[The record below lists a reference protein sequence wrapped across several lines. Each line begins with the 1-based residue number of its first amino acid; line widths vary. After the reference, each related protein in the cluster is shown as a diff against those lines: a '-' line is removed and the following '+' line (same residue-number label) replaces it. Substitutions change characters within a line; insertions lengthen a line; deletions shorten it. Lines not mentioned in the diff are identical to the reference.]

1 MDDHSEFQNTVARL
15 IQDAQV
21 SDTSDIT
28 RSKLFDRYMGEPYG
42 DEQPNRSKFIS
53 TDVADAVEALL
64 PDIMDVFT
72 SSESLLEF
80 TPTGPE
86 DEEAAKQE
94 TDAVSHI
101 FWKENDGFLV
111 LYTWFKEALIQ
122 QNAYVKSGWVE
133 KERVT
138 IEEYESLSPEEF
150 VSLLDQ
156 LAGDG
161 GEYEFLEL
169 DGVREVQGQFMPAP
183 DETGAIQPINLKVRC
198 VKVDKKYEIEA
209 IPQEEFFLTPRWHKL
224 SLDGIPCCGHRREI
238 EVGELR
244 AMGFSEDSIQRATDE
259 GPYETEQ
266 TESRFDTQD
275 HFYDAAGNDG
285 DDATR
290 RVTVYEAYVRA
301 DHNDDGKAELLKVW
315 TVGDGSTFLQ
325 WENGEDA
332 VEEVSHVPFSALT
345 PYIVPHRHVGRSVA
359 ELVDD
364 IQQVKTVL
372 LRHTLDNL
380 YFTNYSRP
388 HFDENRAGPHTY
400 KDLLS
405 PAPGAPVRTGEA
417 EIVYQAPQPVF
428 QTTLPLL
435 EVFDSLKETRTG
447 ATRYNQGLD
456 AETLNK
462 TATGIQK
469 IMNASQKKTMLI
481 ARTFAET
488 GLKDLFLR
496 IHRDLRAG
504 PMKQLVLKL
513 RGKWEPVNPRTWKDR
528 TDLTVQVGMG
538 SGDREMVRAGLTLFG
553 QIQEKLAAAGSRL
566 VDEQKL
572 YNTAERMGETFGFED
587 ITAFLNNPAEMGPAQ
602 PKQPGPQ
609 EQLAMAQV
617 QQVQSQAQANMLEIQ
632 RRAAEM
638 REQFAIERE
647 KMQLEHQREMEK
659 IRLQASA
666 EERQQSKAAAEIY
679 EKQSRMEM
687 DRDKAVM
694 DDDFKRDKLLADTA
708 MKSEPPIP
716 YNR

>member
-1 MDDHSEFQNTVARL
+1 MDSTDFQNTVARL

-42 DEQPNRSKFIS
+42 DEKPNRSAFIS
-53 TDVADAVEALL
+53 SDVADAVEAIL

-80 TPTGPE
+80 TATGPE

-101 FWKENDGFLV
+101 FWKENDGFLI
-111 LYTWFKEALIQ
+111 LYTWMKEALIQ
-122 QNAYVKSGWVE
+122 QNSYVKSGWVE

-138 IEEYESLSPEEF
+138 IEEYENLSPIEF

-161 GEYEFLEL
+161 GDYEFLEMT
-169 DGVREVQGQFMPAP
+169 GVREVEGQYMPEP
-183 DETGAIQPINLKVRC
+183 DEAGGVQPINLKVRC
-198 VKVDKKYEIEA
+198 VKVDKKYQIEC
-209 IPQEEFFLTPRWHKL
+209 IPQEEFFATPRWNKL
-224 SLDGIPCCGHRREI
+224 PLDGIPCCGHRRQMEI
-238 EVGELR
+238 GELR
-244 AMGFSEDSIQRATDE
+244 AMGFSEESIARATDE

-266 TESRFDTQD
+266 EWSRFDTQD
-275 HFYDAAGNDG
+275 HFFDAADNSG

-290 RVTVYEAYVRA
+290 QVTVFEAYVRA
-301 DHNDDGKAELLKVW
+301 DYNEDGKAELLKVW

-380 YFTNYSRP
+380 YLTNYPRP
-388 HFDENRAGPHTY
+388 HFDDTMAGPHAM
-400 KDLLS
+400 KDLLN
-405 PAPGAPVRTGEA
+405 PAPGAPVRTSTPIEWH
-417 EIVYQAPQPVF
+417 APQPVF

-435 EVFDSLKETRTG
+435 DVFDNLKEARTG

-456 AETLNK
+456 AESLNK

-513 RGKWEPVNPRTWKDR
+513 RGKWAPVNPRTWKDR
-528 TDLTVQVGMG
+528 TDLSVQVGMG

-553 QIQEKLAAAGSRL
+553 QIQEKLAMTGSRL

-602 PKQPGPQ
+602 PKQPGPN

-617 QQVQSQAQANMLEIQ
+617 QQVQAQAQANILEIQ
-632 RRAAEM
+632 RRSEEM
-638 REQFAIERE
+638 REKFAIERE
-647 KMQLEHQREMEK
+647 KMQLQHQREMEK

-666 EERQQSKAAAEIY
+666 ENRQQAKTAADIY
-679 EKQSRMEM
+679 ETQARMEL
-687 DRDKAVM
+687 DRDEAVM
-694 DDDFKRDKLLADTA
+694 TDDFKRDELFVKTA
-708 MKSEPPIP
+708 VQTQPPIP